1 MTLDCRSS
9 VGSLALTL
17 ALLTGAC
24 GTDPFTPVSVTELEL
39 APEAPV
45 LMALGATQQLQVVVD
60 GDLQVIDDPSI
71 VWRSSDP
78 AVATVEGAGMVTA
91 MGDGSTI
98 ITAELNGITAQT
110 TVTVA
115 ATILNTARLLTMS
128 QADAQAQNDSA
139 SAAVVI
145 QLEP

>member
-24 GTDPFTPVSVTELEL
+24 AADPFTPVPVTELEL

-45 LMALGATQQLQVVVD
+45 LMALGATQQLQVVLD
-60 GDLQVIDDPSI
+60 GDFQVIDDPSI

-128 QADAQAQNDSA
+128 QADAQAQNNSA